1 MQLWK
6 IGVMIVWCLFSVLYV
21 YFVFSLWNNI
31 RKNEQILKEREEE
44 KENV

>member
-6 IGVMIVWCLFSVLYV
+6 IGVMIIWCLFSVLYV
-21 YFVFSLWNNI
+21 YVVFSLWNNI